1 MGGKVQISLCDTIWS
16 KESKALVP
24 LYRQG
29 DRVDSNVRGF
39 PPWPRVLLPELVH
52 YHWGMPRKPFSQSV
66 LCERREEGGG
76 RGRGRREEG
85 GGRREEGG
93 GRGREEGGGK
103 REEGGGR
110 REAG

>member
-1 MGGKVQISLCDTIWS
+1 MGGEVQMSLYDTIWS

-52 YHWGMPRKPFSQSV
+52 YHWGMPWKPFS
-66 LCERREEGGG
+66 
-76 RGRGRREEG
+76 
-85 GGRREEGG
+85 
-93 GRGREEGGGK
+93 
-103 REEGGGR
+103 
-110 REAG
+110 